1 MLIVR
6 ELESRIHD
14 VLFEVGTTPVMQ
26 ATSEPSGGATQPT
39 QQIRQHTDA
48 GGGGIRQQQTAALG
62 GSSGGQRGRSCN
74 PEEPGATLGG
84 ESGHSR

>member
-26 ATSEPSGGATQPT
+26 ATSEPSGGTTQPT
-39 QQIRQHTDA
+39 QQIHQHTDA
-48 GGGGIRQQQTAALG
+48 GGGGIRQQTVALG
-62 GSSGGQRGRSCN
+62 SSSGGQRGRSCN
-74 PEEPGATLGG
+74 PEEAGATLGG
-84 ESGHSR
+84 ESGQSR

>member
-26 ATSEPSGGATQPT
+26 ATSEPSGGTTQPT
-39 QQIRQHTDA
+39 QQIPQHTDA
-48 GGGGIRQQQTAALG
+48 Y
-62 GSSGGQRGRSCN
+62 GRPCN
-74 PEEPGATLGG
+74 PDEAGATLGG
-84 ESGHSR
+84 ESGQSR

>member
-26 ATSEPSGGATQPT
+26 ATSEPSGGATQPA
-39 QQIRQHTDA
+39 QQIRQQTDT
-48 GGGGIRQQQTAALG
+48 GDGGIRQQTFALS
-62 GSSGGQRGRSCN
+62 GSSGGQRGRPCN
-74 PEEPGATLGG
+74 LDEAGATLGG
-84 ESGHSR
+84 ESGQSR